1 MKDRTY
7 IAIDLK
13 SFYASVECHDMG
25 LNPMDTNLVV
35 ADVSRTD
42 KTICLAVSPS
52 LKSYEIPGR
61 CRLFEVRERLRI
73 INNERRKNAPGR
85 RFKGKSSIY
94 SELRDDPALEV
105 DFIPAKPRMA
115 KYMEISSEIYG
126 IYLGY
131 IAPEDIHVYSID
143 EVFIDATD
151 YLTLYGLSAHD
162 FAMQLVL
169 SVLER
174 TGITATAG
182 IGPNM
187 YLAKV
192 AMDIMAKHSRADA
205 NGVRI
210 AELDEMSYREKL
222 WSHRPL
228 TDFWRVG
235 RGYAKKLEEHRLYTM
250 GDIARYS
257 ERNEELLYKLFG
269 VNAELLIDHAWGWEP
284 CTMKDIKEYRPDSS
298 SIGSGQVLQA
308 PYPFAKARLVVKEMA
323 DSLSLSLVEKRLAAH
338 QIVLA
343 VGYDAENITEN
354 YSGPTKQN
362 HYGRTVPKSTHGSY
376 SFSTPSSSSK
386 EIIDAAISIF
396 DNTVN
401 SSLAIRRIYI
411 TAMNVVDEETAKRE
425 GSSVQLELFT
435 DTDEYEEER
444 KRKEREAEKERRLQD
459 ATLEIKKKFGKNAL
473 LRGMSFEEGATQRE
487 RNEQIG
493 GHKA

>member
-1 MKDRTY
+1 MIS
-7 IAIDLK
+7 IAT
-13 SFYASVECHDMG
+13 F
-25 LNPMDTNLVV
+25 
-35 ADVSRTD
+35 
-42 KTICLAVSPS
+42 
-52 LKSYEIPGR
+52 
-61 CRLFEVRERLRI
+61 
-73 INNERRKNAPGR
+73 
-85 RFKGKSSIY
+85 
-94 SELRDDPALEV
+94 
-105 DFIPAKPRMA
+105 
-115 KYMEISSEIYG
+115 
-126 IYLGY
+126 
-131 IAPEDIHVYSID
+131 
-143 EVFIDATD
+143 
-151 YLTLYGLSAHD
+151 
-162 FAMQLVL
+162 
-169 SVLER
+169 
-174 TGITATAG
+174 
-182 IGPNM
+182 
-187 YLAKV
+187 
-192 AMDIMAKHSRADA
+192 
-205 NGVRI
+205 
-210 AELDEMSYREKL
+210 
-222 WSHRPL
+222 
-228 TDFWRVG
+228 
-235 RGYAKKLEEHRLYTM
+235 
-250 GDIARYS
+250 ARYS

-362 HYGRTVPKSTHGSY
+362 HYGRTVPKSAHGSY